1 MAHSTLRID
10 MSKVNTSSKVTIL
23 DLQRMKAESRKITML
38 TAYDFT
44 MARLVDAA
52 GVDVVLVG
60 DSLGMVVQGL
70 DNTLPVTL
78 DHMIYHARCVSRG
91 LKRAHLVIDMPFMTY
106 HSKQQAL
113 DNAARVLREGGG
125 ESIKLEGGQ
134 EMAETVSAVTRCGI
148 PVMGHIGL
156 TPQSVHAMGGFKV
169 QGREAVQAQRLRED
183 ALALEQA
190 GAYSIVIEGVPMEL
204 AAEISASLSIPT
216 IGIGAGVG
224 CDGQV
229 LVVNDLLGMDDG
241 FKPKFV
247 KRYANMQDSI
257 IGSIQEYLGEVRAG
271 TFPDEA
277 HSFRTPSKSPRIESV
292 PSVRLSA

>member
-1 MAHSTLRID
+1 MQPLETL

-23 DLQRMKAESRKITML
+23 DLQRMKAENQKITML

-44 MARLVDAA
+44 MARLVDMA

-60 DSLGMVVQGL
+60 DSLGMVMQGL

-78 DHMIYHARCVSRG
+78 EHMIYHARAVARG
-91 LKRAHLVIDMPFMTY
+91 LKRAHMVIDMPFMTY
-106 HSKQQAL
+106 HSRQQAL
-113 DNAARVLREGGG
+113 DNVARVMREGGG
-125 ESIKLEGGQ
+125 ESVKLEGGQ
-134 EMAETVSAVTRCGI
+134 EMAETVEAITRCGI

-169 QGREAVQAQRLRED
+169 QGREASQANRIRED

-190 GAYSIVIEGVPMEL
+190 GAYSIVLEGIPMEL
-204 AAEISASLSIPT
+204 AADISSSLSIPT

-229 LVVNDLLGMDDG
+229 LVINDVLGMDDG

-247 KRYANMQDSI
+247 KRYANLQQQI
-257 IGSIQEYLGEVRAG
+257 IGSVQEYLSEVRSGA
-271 TFPDEA
+271 FPDEA
-277 HSFRTPSKSPRIESV
+277 HSFKTPRRE
-292 PSVRLSA
+292 PSAPVLLSA

>member
-1 MAHSTLRID
+1 MQPLETL

-23 DLQRMKAESRKITML
+23 DLQRMKAENQKITML

-44 MARLVDAA
+44 MARLVDMA

-60 DSLGMVVQGL
+60 DSLGMVMQGL

-78 DHMIYHARCVSRG
+78 DHMIYHARAVARG
-91 LKRAHLVIDMPFMTY
+91 LKRAHMVIDMPFMTY
-106 HSKQQAL
+106 HSRQQAL
-113 DNAARVLREGGG
+113 DNVARVMREGGG
-125 ESIKLEGGQ
+125 ESVKLEGGQ
-134 EMAETVSAVTRCGI
+134 EMAETVEAITRCGI

-169 QGREAVQAQRLRED
+169 QGREASQANRIRED

-190 GAYSIVIEGVPMEL
+190 GAYAIVLEGIPMEL
-204 AAEISASLSIPT
+204 AADISSSLSIPT

-229 LVVNDLLGMDDG
+229 LVINDVLGMDDG

-247 KRYANMQDSI
+247 KRYANLQQQI
-257 IGSIQEYLGEVRAG
+257 IGSVQEYLSEVRTGA
-271 TFPDEA
+271 FPDEA
-277 HSFRTPSKSPRIESV
+277 HSFKTPRRE
-292 PSVRLSA
+292 PSAPVLLSA

>member
-1 MAHSTLRID
+1 
-10 MSKVNTSSKVTIL
+10 MSKQNTSSKVTVL
-23 DLQRMKAESRKITML
+23 DLQRMKAENQKITML

-60 DSLGMVVQGL
+60 DSLGMVVQGQ
-70 DNTLPVTL
+70 DNTLPVTV
-78 DHMIYHARCVSRG
+78 DHMIYHARAVSRG
-91 LKRAHLVIDMPFMTY
+91 LKRAHLVVDMPFMSY
-106 HSKQQAL
+106 HSRQQAL
-113 DNAARVLREGGG
+113 DNAARMLREGGG

-134 EMAETVSAVTRCGI
+134 EMAETVEAITRCGI

-169 QGREAVQAQRLRED
+169 QGREAAQAARIRDD
-183 ALALEQA
+183 ARALEQA
-190 GAYSIVIEGVPMEL
+190 GAYSIVLEGIPLEL
-204 AAEISASLSIPT
+204 AAEISSSLTIPT

-229 LVVNDLLGMDDG
+229 LVINDLLGMDDG

-247 KRYANMQDSI
+247 KRYADLQSQI
-257 IGSIQEYLGEVRAG
+257 IGSVKEYLSEVRTGA
-271 TFPDEA
+271 FPDDA
-277 HSFRTPSKSPRIESV
+277 HSFKTPRRDSPV
-292 PSVRLSA
+292 LLSA